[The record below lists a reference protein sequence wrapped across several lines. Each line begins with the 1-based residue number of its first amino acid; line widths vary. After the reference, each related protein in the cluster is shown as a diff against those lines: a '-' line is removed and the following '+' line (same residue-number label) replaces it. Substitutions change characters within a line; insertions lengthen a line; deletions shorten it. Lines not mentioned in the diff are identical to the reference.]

1 MYSTKLGVDRIDAI
15 IDKIKGRR
23 LGLVT
28 NHTGFNSGMTHLIDL
43 AKRYSEIEVVF
54 TPEHGLYGSASAGEK
69 VESYYDEEYGVR
81 VFSLYG
87 DAREPPVEELSK
99 LDAVIYDMQDV
110 GLRWYTYI
118 STLYYV
124 VKNSAKAGTPLIVLD
139 RPNPL
144 TGYYTEGPVLE
155 PDFKSFVGISEIP
168 VRYSLTPGE
177 LALYFSKIEGLGGEV
192 EIVALKGWTRCMWFD
207 ETGLPWIPPSPNI
220 PNIKTALAYSGAC
233 LLEGTNLSEGR
244 GTSSPFLQFGAPWIK
259 PRHLAAALNHEKM
272 PGVIFRPTKFEP
284 FASKYREETVG
295 GIYLHIT
302 NRRTFKPFVTFVW
315 ILRKIREMYSE
326 KFSLLERNGKY
337 RIDYLAGSANVR
349 ACICGDKEL
358 EKLEE
363 EWKRKREEFIQKAQK
378 VLLYMGILR
387 A

>member
-1 MYSTKLGVDRIDAI
+1 VYSTKLGIDRIDVI

-28 NHTGFNSGMTHLIDL
+28 NHTGFNSDMTHLIDL
-43 AKRYSEIEVVF
+43 AKRFGDIEVVF
-54 TPEHGLYGSASAGEK
+54 TPEHGLYGSAGAGEK

-87 DAREPPVEELSK
+87 DTREPPVEELSK
-99 LDAVIYDMQDV
+99 LDVVIYDMQDV

-124 VKNSAKAGTPLIVLD
+124 VKNSAKAGIPLIVLD

-177 LALYFSKIEGLGGEV
+177 LALYFSKVKGLGGEV
-192 EIVALKGWTRCMWFD
+192 EVVSLKGWTRRMWFD
-207 ETGLPWIPPSPNI
+207 ETELPWIPPSPNI
-220 PNIKTALAYSGAC
+220 PNIETALAYAGAC
-233 LLEGTNLSEGR
+233 LLEGTTLSEGR
-244 GTSSPFLQFGAPWIK
+244 GTTSPFLQFGAPWIK
-259 PRHLAAALNHEKM
+259 PRRLAAALNDEKM
-272 PGVIFRPTKFEP
+272 PGVIFRPTKFTP

-302 NRRTFKPFVTFVW
+302 DRGAFKPFVTFIR
-315 ILRKIREMYSE
+315 ILKKIKEMYGE
-326 KFSLLERNGKY
+326 RFSLLERDERY
-337 RIDYLAGSANVR
+337 RIDYLAGTAGVR
-349 ACICGDKEL
+349 ACIEDEKEL
-358 EKLEE
+358 EDLEE
-363 EWKRKREEFIQKAQK
+363 EWKRRREGFIQKAQK
-378 VLLYMGILR
+378 VLLYAGVLR
-387 A
+387 V

>member
-1 MYSTKLGVDRIDAI
+1 MYSTKLGIDRIDVI
-15 IDKIKGRR
+15 IDKIKGRK

-28 NHTGFNSGMTHLIDL
+28 NHTGFNSGMTHLIDSV
-43 AKRYSEIEVVF
+43 KRFGEIGVVF
-54 TPEHGLYGSASAGEK
+54 TPEHGLYGSAGAGEEI
-69 VESYYDEEYGVR
+69 ESYYDEEYGVR

-87 DAREPPVEELSK
+87 DTREPPVEELSK

-124 VKNSAKAGTPLIVLD
+124 VKNSAKACIPLIVLD

-168 VRYSLTPGE
+168 VRYGLTPGE
-177 LALYFSKIEGLGGEV
+177 LALYFSKVEGLDGEV
-192 EIVALKGWTRCMWFD
+192 EVVALKGWMRRMWFD
-207 ETGLPWIPPSPNI
+207 ETGVPWIPPSPNI
-220 PNIKTALAYSGAC
+220 PDIETALAYAGAC

-244 GTSSPFLQFGAPWIK
+244 GTTSPFLQFGAPWIK
-259 PRHLAAALNHEKM
+259 PRHLAAVLNDEKT
-272 PGVIFRPTKFEP
+272 PGVIFRPTRFTP
-284 FASKYREETVG
+284 FASKYRGETVG

-302 NRRTFKPFVTFVW
+302 DRGAFKPFVTFIR
-315 ILRKIREMYSE
+315 ILRKIKEMYGE
-326 KFSLLERNGKY
+326 KFSLLKGDGKY
-337 RIDYLAGSANVR
+337 RIDYLAGTAGVR
-349 ACICGDKEL
+349 ACIEGEKEL
-358 EKLEE
+358 EELEE
-363 EWKRKREEFIQKAQK
+363 EWKRRREEFIQKAQK
-378 VLLYMGILR
+378 VLLYAGVLR

>member
-1 MYSTKLGVDRIDAI
+1 MYSTKLGIDRIDVI
-15 IDKIKGRR
+15 TDKIKGRK

-28 NHTGFNSGMTHLIDL
+28 NHTGFNTDMFHLIDL
-43 AKRYSEIEVVF
+43 SKRYCEIEVVF

-81 VFSLYG
+81 VYSLYG
-87 DAREPPVEELSK
+87 DTREPPVEELSK
-99 LDAVIYDMQDV
+99 LDAIIYDIQDV

-124 VKNSAKAGTPLIVLD
+124 VKNSAKADIPLIVLD

-155 PDFKSFVGISEIP
+155 PVFKSFVGISEIP
-168 VRYSLTPGE
+168 VRYGLTPGE
-177 LALYFSKIEGLGGEV
+177 LALYFSRVEGLGGELEV
-192 EIVALKGWTRCMWFD
+192 VVLKGWTRRIWFD

-220 PNIKTALAYSGAC
+220 PNIETALAYAGAC

-244 GTSSPFLQFGAPWIK
+244 GTTSPFLQFGAPWIK
-259 PRHLAAALNHEKM
+259 PRRLAAVLNDEKI
-272 PGVIFRPTKFEP
+272 PGASFRPTRFKP
-284 FASKYREETVG
+284 LASKYKGEIVG

-302 NRRTFKPFVTFVW
+302 DRDRFKPFITFVR
-315 ILRKIREMYSE
+315 ILRKIREIYGE
-326 KFSLLERNGKY
+326 KFSLLERDGKY
-337 RIDYLAGSANVR
+337 RVDYLAGTADVR
-349 ACICGDKEL
+349 SCIEGEKEL

-363 EWKRKREEFIQKAQK
+363 EWKMKREEFIQKAK
-378 VLLYMGILR
+378 KALLYVGVLR

>member
-1 MYSTKLGVDRIDAI
+1 MYSTKLGIDRIDAI

-28 NHTGFNSGMTHLIDL
+28 NHTGFDSGMTHLIDL
-43 AKRYSEIEVVF
+43 AKRFGGIEVVF
-54 TPEHGLYGSASAGEK
+54 APEHGLYGSAGAGEK
-69 VESYYDEEYGVR
+69 VESYYDEEYGAR

-87 DAREPPVEELSK
+87 YTREPPVEELSK

-168 VRYSLTPGE
+168 VRYGLTPGE
-177 LALYFSKIEGLGGEV
+177 LALYFSKVEGLGGEV
-192 EIVALKGWTRCMWFD
+192 KVVTLKGWTRRMWFD
-207 ETGLPWIPPSPNI
+207 RTGLPWIPPSPNI
-220 PNIKTALAYSGAC
+220 PDIETALAYAGAC

-244 GTSSPFLQFGAPWIK
+244 GTTSPFLQFGAPWIK
-259 PRHLAAALNHEKM
+259 PRRLAASLNDEKM
-272 PGVIFRPTKFEP
+272 PGVIFRPTKFTP

-302 NRRTFKPFVTFVW
+302 DRGAFKPFVTFIR
-315 ILRKIREMYSE
+315 ILKKIKEMYGE
-326 KFSLLERNGKY
+326 RFSLLERDERY
-337 RIDYLAGSANVR
+337 RIDYLAGTAGVR
-349 ACICGDKEL
+349 ACIEDEKEL
-358 EKLEE
+358 EDLEE
-363 EWKRKREEFIQKAQK
+363 EWKRRREGFIQKAQK
-378 VLLYMGILR
+378 VLLYAGVLR